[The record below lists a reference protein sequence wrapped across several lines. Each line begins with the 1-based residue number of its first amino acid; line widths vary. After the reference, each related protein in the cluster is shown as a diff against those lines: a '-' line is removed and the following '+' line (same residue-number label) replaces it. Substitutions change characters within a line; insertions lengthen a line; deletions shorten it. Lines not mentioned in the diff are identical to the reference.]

1 MTILFKALACD
12 YDGTLASEDRI
23 SEEARAALDQA
34 RAAGL
39 RLVLVT
45 GRTFFELTRVCECL
59 GLFEAVVAENGAVLY
74 YPAESMI
81 HDEGPPPPGRLL
93 AELDRRGIYYQ
104 PGRVIVDTARS
115 DEAAVREALA
125 AAAVTREIVYNR
137 GALMLLPTGVSKG
150 TGVQKAVRSL
160 GLSPHDVLALGDAEN
175 DLALFEACG
184 WCACPASAGGEVQE
198 RADWIFPGEN
208 GQSIAAAIAGPILSG
223 RLPRARALRHHVAL
237 GWTVTTSEPATVPVR
252 GVNVLIHGD
261 PLSGKSW
268 VAGSLMERMIGA
280 RHAVCILDVEGDY
293 GVLAR
298 LPGVTSVEIREPR
311 EAERALRVLER
322 DPAASLIL
330 DLSAL
335 THVEKLEA
343 VERALGRIRAL
354 RRRIGRPHWVLLD
367 EAHYTLHRSGI
378 PGDPGI
384 VEDRGFCLVT
394 YRPSWL
400 RAGILAAVD
409 IFVLARTTAV
419 AEIEALATVAGA
431 PFGDGRLLSDA
442 LGRLPRGE
450 FLLVRPREE
459 SGPGAVTFVA
469 APRQTVHV
477 RHLTKYADSEVQPG
491 HEFLFRR
498 SSGQSVASAESLQA
512 FRRVVATIDHGVLAH
527 HAGHGDFSRW
537 VLDVFHDIE
546 LGRQLRKME
555 SRWRR
560 GELADLRG
568 SINALIESR
577 YGSTA

>member
-1 MTILFKALACD
+1 MLFRALACD
-12 YDGTLASEDRI
+12 FDGTLASEDRI
-23 SEEARAALDQA
+23 GAEARAALGQA

-39 RLVLVT
+39 RLILVT
-45 GRTFFELTRVCECL
+45 GRTFFELTRVCDCL
-59 GLFEAVVAENGAVLY
+59 DLFEAVVAENGAVLY

-81 HDEGPPPPGRLL
+81 RDQGPPPPRRLL

-104 PGRVIVDTARS
+104 AGRVILGTARS
-115 DEAAVREALA
+115 DESAVREALA
-125 AAAVTREIVYNR
+125 AAVVTREIAYNR

-150 TGVQKAVRSL
+150 TGVQQAVRLL
-160 GLSPHDVLALGDAEN
+160 GLSPLDVLALGDAEN
-175 DLALFEACG
+175 DLPLFEACG
-184 WCACPASAGGEVQE
+184 WCACPASGGPEVQE

-223 RLPRARALRHHVAL
+223 RLPPWRAPRHHVAL
-237 GWTVTTSEPATVPVR
+237 GWTATTSEPVTVPVR
-252 GVNVLIHGD
+252 GANVLIHGD

-268 VAGSLMERMIGA
+268 LAGLLMERLIGA

-311 EAERALRVLER
+311 EAERALRAIER
-322 DPAASLIL
+322 DPAASLVL

-335 THVEKLEA
+335 THAEKLEA
-343 VERALGRIRAL
+343 VERGLRRIRAL

-367 EAHYTLHRSGI
+367 EAHYTLHRCGI
-378 PGDPGI
+378 TGDLGI

-400 RAGILAAVD
+400 RAGIMAAVD
-409 IFVLARTTAV
+409 IFILARTTAV

-431 PFGDGRLLSDA
+431 PFGDGRPLSDA

-450 FLLVRPREE
+450 FLLVRPLEE
-459 SGPGAVTFVA
+459 SGSDAVTFVA

-477 RHLTKYADSEVQPG
+477 RHLTKYADSDVQPG
-491 HEFLFRR
+491 HEFLFRGSR
-498 SSGQSVASAESLQA
+498 GQSVASAESLQA
-512 FRRVVATIDHGVLAH
+512 FRRVVATIDHGVLAYH
-527 HAGHGDFSRW
+527 TEHGDFSRW
-537 VLDVFHDIE
+537 VRDVFHDAE
-546 LGRQLRKME
+546 LSRQLGKME

-568 SINALIESR
+568 SIDTLIGSR
-577 YGSTA
+577 YGPTE